1 MPYKPSED
9 PSNLPVDPMGSSRY
23 PSWPLG
29 PLKISISTLG
39 PSRSP
44 VLPYKLSEDP
54 SNVAVDPLR
63 PALDSTAVSIFVAIL
78 VVIVNS
84 TNISTNIETAVLS
97 TPDPPGLPRR
107 PLWPLCLKYLWYI
120 DLYYL
125 HINGASFQLGCL
137 IPRKDIKTSRNIN
150 FIFSAEIFVQLF
162 FNTEPQHWWCF
173 VLSITLHTWICF
185 AWRGWAI

>member
-1 MPYKPSED
+1 MAYKPSED

-78 VVIVNS
+78 VELTNTVIVNS

-150 FIFSAEIFVQLF
+150 FIFSAEILSLCNFFSTLNPNIDGVLF
-162 FNTEPQHWWCF
+162 YQ
-173 VLSITLHTWICF
+173 
-185 AWRGWAI
+185 